1 MSDIKL
7 GSFKMTNENY
17 GHFIDINVQANKLIF
32 ELNNINTD
40 AVYCQKEED
49 FLLIFAKKQ
58 FYDQLIEIIKIDTSN
73 NFFKTHFVEIRQLR
87 KDLFA
92 DMLDVLDNKKKCV
105 SEKSIIRYLSYK
117 YLFSIYIANN
127 FSKEYFSFLANCDFI
142 SPHSYF
148 LKDKRLMELLTKNK
162 FLDYIPQE
170 ENSTAIKDYF
180 VRTQSTLDAIVE
192 DEIHQLSL
200 QFFFQVYL
208 MLSEEEDY
216 FIWCYHA

>member
-1 MSDIKL
+1 MPDIKL
-7 GSFKMTNENY
+7 GSFKMANENY
-17 GHFIDINVQANKLIF
+17 DHFIDINVQAYKLIF
-32 ELNNINTD
+32 ELNGIAGD
-40 AVYCQKEED
+40 VVYIEKID
-49 FLLIFAKKQ
+49 DSVNVFAKKNI
-58 FYDQLIEIIKIDTSN
+58 YDEFLAKITNDTTNS
-73 NFFKTHFVEIRQLR
+73 FFKNHFADIKQLR
-87 KDLFA
+87 EKLFEN
-92 DMLDVLDNKKKCV
+92 LFDVLDNKKKCV

-148 LKDKRLMELLTKNK
+148 LKDKRLMKLLTKNK

-170 ENSTAIKDYF
+170 ENSTAIKDYYLK
-180 VRTQSTLDAIVE
+180 TQTLLDEMTCKE
-192 DEIHQLSL
+192 DQSN
-200 QFFFQVYL
+200 QQMFFRVYL